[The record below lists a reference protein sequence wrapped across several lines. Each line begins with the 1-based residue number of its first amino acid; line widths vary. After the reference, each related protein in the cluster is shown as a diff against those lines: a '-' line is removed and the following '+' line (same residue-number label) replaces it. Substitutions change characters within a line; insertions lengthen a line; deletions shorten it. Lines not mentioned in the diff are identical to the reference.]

1 MSAEAETSFVARQL
15 AVSRAR
21 REMLEG
27 TARRAWAPNG
37 PPPSTAPPPSPP
49 ARDLWLLN
57 AGGGAAASEL
67 HEAQRKLDAVLEAN
81 VVAEAKCGELR
92 HALAQQTQELETR
105 AATAAAREQEYLAT
119 IASLEAS
126 LITERAATAAVEQ
139 LADAAAEEAA
149 AAHAASEAQLRKQG
163 ERLDAELRLALR
175 RIAESDEAT
184 AAARAAQEAAEERA
198 LAAEERAL
206 AAEERAEERALAA
219 EEAAEERVRL
229 VLAERVRWS
238 ASLLDAS
245 READAQAN
253 ARVADAVAEAAAAS
267 GAAPVSVR
275 AAPPGRVAA
284 IHIHTRPP
292 RMVGAGTPTDEDE
305 IADETRDGRDGIGG
319 VNVNG
324 IGGDS
329 GGDSGASGVGV
340 GVVGVGG
347 VGVGRWLTEQLE
359 SMEAHRRDLA
369 DLAQSLAAQQAAL
382 ETARGAGKSGKNNYV
397 GT

>member
-1 MSAEAETSFVARQL
+1 MSATAADTSFVARQL

-21 REMLEG
+21 REMLDG

-92 HALAQQTQELETR
+92 HALAQQTQELERR
-105 AATAAAREQEYLAT
+105 ATAAAAREQEYLAT
-119 IASLEAS
+119 IARLQQLSSARQERAAKTDAAWERARMLEAS
-126 LITERAATAAVEQ
+126 L
-139 LADAAAEEAA
+139 
-149 AAHAASEAQLRKQG
+149 
-163 ERLDAELRLALR
+163 
-175 RIAESDEAT
+175 
-184 AAARAAQEAAEERA
+184 EAAEERA

-206 AAEERAEERALAA
+206 AAEERALAA

-238 ASLLDAS
+238 TSLLDAS

-267 GAAPVSVR
+267 GSAPVSVR
-275 AAPPGRVAA
+275 AALQLPSS
-284 IHIHTRPP
+284 
-292 RMVGAGTPTDEDE
+292 
-305 IADETRDGRDGIGG
+305 
-319 VNVNG
+319 
-324 IGGDS
+324 GGDS
-329 GGDSGASGVGV
+329 GGDGGA
-340 GVVGVGG
+340 GG
-347 VGVGRWLTEQLE
+347 AGGAGGGGAGGAGGVGRWLTVQLE

-382 ETARGAGKSGKNNYV
+382 DTARGAGDKRQSN
-397 GT
+397 

>member
-1 MSAEAETSFVARQL
+1 M
-15 AVSRAR
+15 
-21 REMLEG
+21 
-27 TARRAWAPNG
+27 
-37 PPPSTAPPPSPP
+37 
-49 ARDLWLLN
+49 LN

-81 VVAEAKCGELR
+81 MVAEAKCGELR

-139 LADAAAEEAA
+139 LVDVAAEEAA

-206 AAEERAEERALAA
+206 AAEERALAAEERAEERALAAEERALAAEERAEERALAAEEAAEERALAA

-284 IHIHTRPP
+284 IRIHTRPP
-292 RMVGAGTPTDEDE
+292 RMLEAGTPTDEDE

-329 GGDSGASGVGV
+329 GGDSGAGGVGV
-340 GVVGVGG
+340 SGVAVGG
-347 VGVGRWLTEQLE
+347 VVVGRWLTEQLE

-382 ETARGAGKSGKNNYV
+382 ETARGAGKSGK
-397 GT
+397 TTT

>member
-1 MSAEAETSFVARQL
+1 MSAAAETSFVARQL

-238 ASLLDAS
+238 TSLLDAS

-267 GAAPVSVR
+267 GSAPVSVR
-275 AAPPGRVAA
+275 AALQLPSS
-284 IHIHTRPP
+284 
-292 RMVGAGTPTDEDE
+292 
-305 IADETRDGRDGIGG
+305 
-319 VNVNG
+319 
-324 IGGDS
+324 GGDS
-329 GGDSGASGVGV
+329 GGDGGA
-340 GVVGVGG
+340 GG
-347 VGVGRWLTEQLE
+347 AGGAGGGGAGGAGGVGRWLTVQLE

-382 ETARGAGKSGKNNYV
+382 DTARGAGDKRQSN
-397 GT
+397 

>member
-1 MSAEAETSFVARQL
+1 MSAAADTSFVARQL

-37 PPPSTAPPPSPP
+37 PPPSNAPPPSPP

-57 AGGGAAASEL
+57 AGGAAAASEL

-92 HALAQQTQELETR
+92 HALAQQTQELERR
-105 AATAAAREQEYLAT
+105 ATAAAAREQEYLVT
-119 IASLEAS
+119 IARLQQHASAGDAQLSSARQERAAETDAAWERVRMLEAS
-126 LITERAATAAVEQ
+126 L
-139 LADAAAEEAA
+139 
-149 AAHAASEAQLRKQG
+149 
-163 ERLDAELRLALR
+163 
-175 RIAESDEAT
+175 
-184 AAARAAQEAAEERA
+184 EAAEERA
-198 LAAEERAL
+198 LA
-206 AAEERAEERALAA
+206 AEERALAA

-238 ASLLDAS
+238 TSLLDAS

-267 GAAPVSVR
+267 GSAPVSVR
-275 AAPPGRVAA
+275 AALQLPSS
-284 IHIHTRPP
+284 
-292 RMVGAGTPTDEDE
+292 
-305 IADETRDGRDGIGG
+305 
-319 VNVNG
+319 
-324 IGGDS
+324 GGDS
-329 GGDSGASGVGV
+329 GGDGGA
-340 GVVGVGG
+340 GG
-347 VGVGRWLTEQLE
+347 AGGAGGGGAGGAGGVGRWLTVQLE

-382 ETARGAGKSGKNNYV
+382 DTARGAGDKRQSN
-397 GT
+397 

>member
-1 MSAEAETSFVARQL
+1 
-15 AVSRAR
+15 
-21 REMLEG
+21 
-27 TARRAWAPNG
+27 
-37 PPPSTAPPPSPP
+37 
-49 ARDLWLLN
+49 LLN

-67 HEAQRKLDAVLEAN
+67 HEAQRELDAVLEAN

-198 LAAEERAL
+198 LAAEERA
-206 AAEERAEERALAA
+206 EERALAA

-292 RMVGAGTPTDEDE
+292 RMVDAGTPTDEDE

-382 ETARGAGKSGKNNYV
+382 ETARGAGKSGK
-397 GT
+397 TTT

>member
-1 MSAEAETSFVARQL
+1 M
-15 AVSRAR
+15 
-21 REMLEG
+21 
-27 TARRAWAPNG
+27 
-37 PPPSTAPPPSPP
+37 
-49 ARDLWLLN
+49 LN

-163 ERLDAELRLALR
+163 ERLDAELRQALR

-206 AAEERAEERALAA
+206 AAEER
-219 EEAAEERVRL
+219 AEERVRL

-292 RMVGAGTPTDEDE
+292 RMVDAGTPTDEDE
-305 IADETRDGRDGIGG
+305 SADETRDGRGG
-319 VNVNG
+319 R
-324 IGGDS
+324 GGR
-329 GGDSGASGVGV
+329 GAG
-340 GVVGVGG
+340 GVGG

-382 ETARGAGKSGKNNYV
+382 ETARGAGKSGK
-397 GT
+397 TTT

>member
-1 MSAEAETSFVARQL
+1 MSAAADTSFVARQL

-37 PPPSTAPPPSPP
+37 PPPSNAPPPSPP

-57 AGGGAAASEL
+57 ARGAAAASEL

-81 VVAEAKCGELR
+81 VVAEAKCSELR

-105 AATAAAREQEYLAT
+105 ASAAAAREQEYLAT
-119 IASLEAS
+119 IARLQQLSSARQERAAKTDAAWERARMLEASLEAS
-126 LITERAATAAVEQ
+126 LIT
-139 LADAAAEEAA
+139 
-149 AAHAASEAQLRKQG
+149 AHAASEAQLRKQG
-163 ERLDAELRLALR
+163 ERLDAELHLR

-184 AAARAAQEAAEERA
+184 AAARAAQEAAEEMARA
-198 LAAEERAL
+198 
-206 AAEERAEERALAA
+206 AEERALAA

-253 ARVADAVAEAAAAS
+253 ARVADAVAEAAAAI

-292 RMVGAGTPTDEDE
+292 RMVDAGTPTDEDE

-329 GGDSGASGVGV
+329 GGDSGAGGGGVG
-340 GVVGVGG
+340 GVGVGG

-382 ETARGAGKSGKNNYV
+382 ETARGAGEKRQNNYV